1 MKNTATT
8 KIISRIGIA
17 VLILA
22 LVAGTICVGILSD
35 GFRTW
40 NKPTDIAA
48 LQDGTD
54 VSTPETDTMP
64 DNLFPEVQ
72 SVKLAMS
79 SAATYAADNSVSKTV
94 TATVFPAA
102 AKNKSV
108 DWAIEWVD
116 ENAANISEFVTV
128 TPESDGSAT
137 ATVTCYKPFSGEA
150 LITATT
156 REGKLF
162 DTCRVVFVGN
172 PSSLQI
178 AANGLTATS
187 GTIGSYY
194 EIGSGNTYTFDLT
207 PSNVFG
213 QVGAACNYNYSV
225 KGVGSI
231 KVQKQY
237 YSTINDGVSWVD
249 GTEATVNISD
259 ITEVS
264 KYYPT
269 IFDCS
274 ISGSQ
279 LTVKVNCTLQNYYTS
294 SVRNGNV
301 ITYENR
307 FREYTDDN
315 WYYEITVT
323 ETNSGVSKAF
333 KVRPVV
339 TVTNIAIREDVITF

>member
-1 MKNTATT
+1 MKNTLTI
-8 KIISRIGIA
+8 KILSHIGIA

-22 LVAGTICVGILSD
+22 LIASTVCVGILSD
-35 GFRTW
+35 GFKTW
-40 NKPTDIAA
+40 NRSTDMSA

-54 VSTPETDTMP
+54 GINAEGDAMP

-72 SVKLAMS
+72 SVKLAMG

-94 TATVFPAA
+94 TATVFPEA
-102 AKNKSV
+102 AKNKAV

-128 TPESDGSAT
+128 TPESDGSPT
-137 ATVTCYKPFSGEA
+137 ATVTCYKPFTGEA

-178 AANGLTATS
+178 SASELTVTG

-207 PSNVFG
+207 PANVFG
-213 QVGAACNYNYSV
+213 QVGAACNYSYSV

-237 YSTINDGVSWVD
+237 YSTVNDGVSWVD
-249 GTEATVNISD
+249 GTEATVNIAD

-274 ISGSQ
+274 ISGNQ

-307 FREYTDDN
+307 FREYVNDS